1 MYRWEMKKMSHLST
15 PLQGARSVNGVGLNT
30 SYCYIARGLE
40 TANVVFGLPTNGEIG
55 FAPHQK

>member
-1 MYRWEMKKMSHLST
+1 MKKMSHLST
-15 PLQGARSVNGVGLNT
+15 PFQGARSVNGVGLNT

-40 TANVVFGLPTNGEIG
+40 TANVVFELPTNGEIG

>member
-1 MYRWEMKKMSHLST
+1 MYRWEMKKMSHLSIT
-15 PLQGARSVNGVGLNT
+15 FQWARSVNGVGLNT

-40 TANVVFGLPTNGEIG
+40 TANVVFGLPTNRKIG

>member
-30 SYCYIARGLE
+30 FYCCIAKRFE

-55 FAPHQK
+55 FAPHLK

>member
-1 MYRWEMKKMSHLST
+1 MKKKASPPT
-15 PLQGARSVNGVGLNT
+15 PLQGERGVNRVGLNT